1 MKKFLIYII
10 SAVVIFAAAFVL
22 TEYLMGTSPVL
33 GAGSTTFIYIEKVSE
48 HSKEEIHLTQKEQ
61 EELKFILTEGE
72 RKNCREKFAPV
83 WQGDMKY
90 NIHLTNEG
98 KGQLFITLG
107 NVNVVHDGSDR
118 GGYMITNAEEII
130 AKIDALLA
138 ERN

>member
-1 MKKFLIYII
+1 MKKFLLYII
-10 SAVVIFAAAFVL
+10 SAAVIFCAAFAL
-22 TEYLMGTSPVL
+22 TEYWMGTSPVL

-72 RKNCREKFAPV
+72 RKNYREKFAPV

-90 NIHLTNEG
+90 NIDLVNEEEG
-98 KGQLFITLG
+98 VFFITLG
-107 NVNVVHDGSDR
+107 NVNVVHDGSDS

-130 AKIDALLA
+130 SAIDALLA